1 MDSTHLTPEENIRY
15 NRHILLPEIGKEGQ
29 FRLKKAAVLLIG
41 AGGLGSAVAFYL
53 AGAGIGHLGIADPDT
68 VSLSNLQ
75 RQILHGTDT
84 LGESKVES
92 ATKRL
97 NNLNP
102 DIQIIPYSITINSH
116 NIMELIKSYDI
127 VVDGSDNFP
136 TRYLVNDA
144 CILSGKPYVYGAI
157 HRFEGQAS
165 LFIPGKSPCYRC
177 IFPEPPEPGEIPSCS
192 QTGVL
197 GVLPGLVGIIQAT
210 ETIKWICQIGDSL
223 VGRLI
228 IYDALSMRFRELKIP
243 RNPKCALCGNN
254 PTITQPV
261 EYHLTC
267 PDHDISRENE
277 EYLPE
282 WDITPREAFTSLQSA
297 DSPVLVDIREP
308 VEWAFN
314 RIQGA
319 IHIPLS
325 GLLDNLQQMQPDQEY
340 ILYCHSGVRSHFA
353 TQSLHKAGFEKVKNL
368 LGGIDAWSVEIDS
381 EIPRY

>member
-223 VGRLI
+223 AGRLI

>member
-84 LGESKVES
+84 LGESKVVS

-223 VGRLI
+223 AGRLI

-282 WDITPREAFTSLQSA
+282 WDITPQEAFTSLQSA

>member
-165 LFIPGKSPCYRC
+165 LFIPGESPCYRC

-223 VGRLI
+223 AGRLI

-282 WDITPREAFTSLQSA
+282 WDITPQEAFTSLQSA

-325 GLLDNLQQMQPDQEY
+325 GLLDNLRLMQPDQEY